1 MFISDRLKTCNLY
14 IILNTKLNEMKRMGP
29 MSKKILLLLI
39 GGASL
44 GLTRRPDAY
53 FRIVR
58 GIAKEW
64 RKINERNLRTAI
76 KNLYKSKLVDYKEN
90 TNGTIKIILTEM
102 GRSKILKYDLDK
114 IEIKKPSHW
123 DKLWRLVVFDIPED
137 KNLGRKALAAK
148 LKELGFYPMQKS
160 VFIHPYECK
169 NEIDFIVEMFE
180 LAPYVRFLRVKD
192 VDIELDLKERFHLL

>member
-76 KNLYKSKLVDYKEN
+76 KNLHKSKLVDYKEN
-90 TNGTIKIILTEM
+90 TDGTVKIILTKV
-102 GRSKILKYDLDK
+102 GRSRILKYDLDK

-169 NEIDFIVEMFE
+169 NEINFITEMFE

-192 VDIELDLKERFHLL
+192 VDIELDLKNRFHLL

>member
-192 VDIELDLKERFHLL
+192 VDIELDLKNRFHLL